1 MESMN
6 KTYTLSVLAGMAI
19 GLAGTVYLSV
29 DNKLIGSVLFSFG
42 LITIIIQG
50 WSLYTGK
57 VGSTNL
63 RHFWPGIVCM
73 LCGNFIGTLIISAM
87 LNLTRLGP
95 NLRFAASQIMQVKL
109 SDTWWSVL
117 TLSIFCGIMMKLA
130 VEGYKRPYNE
140 HLILITLPI
149 MIFILCGF
157 EHSIAN
163 MFYMNLAL
171 CYSLKSIGYIFLMIV
186 GNAIGA
192 KFIYVINNN

>member
-1 MESMN
+1 MESLN
-6 KTYTLSVLAGMAI
+6 KTYVLSVLAGMAI
-19 GLAGTVYLSV
+19 GIGGTVYLSV
-29 DNKLIGSVLFSFG
+29 DNKLISSALFSFG
-42 LITIIIQG
+42 LITIIIQD

-57 VGSTNL
+57 IGSANL
-63 RHFWPGIVCM
+63 RHFWPGILVM
-73 LCGNFIGTLIISAM
+73 LSGNFIGTLIISAM
-87 LNLTRLGP
+87 VNLTRLGP
-95 NLRFAASQIMQVKL
+95 NLRFTASQMWDNKA

-117 TLSIFCGIMMKLA
+117 TLSILCGIMMELA

-163 MFYMNLAL
+163 MFYMNLAKY
-171 CYSLKSIGYIFLMIV
+171 YSLKSIGYLCLMII

-192 KFIYVINNN
+192 KFIYHINN